1 MENNTSGNGLEEFL
15 NISVSA
21 HDNFALRKKKYSRG
35 NSAFFM
41 KNYCL
46 SSSRLKK
53 KTVVNKTAYITEYT
67 AHVYRIT
74 VFLFYKRQR
83 ETTTPI

>member
-1 MENNTSGNGLEEFL
+1 MVWKNFLTLVSVLMTILLQGRKSIQEETMPF
-15 NISVSA
+15 SWKSTR
-21 HDNFALRKKKYSRG
+21 LR
-35 NSAFFM
+35 
-41 KNYCL
+41 
-46 SSSRLKK
+46 SSHLKK
-53 KTVVNKTAYITEYT
+53 KTEVNKTAYITEYT